1 MTILRGVNS
10 QPGVVTLSSANMDL
24 VLSVDRIPAP
34 GETLL
39 AHSTARH
46 AGGKGLN
53 QAVAASRAGVPTVMI
68 GAVGDDESGQV
79 LHDVVTDSG
88 VDARLLRRVAE
99 PTGTAMITV
108 DARGENTVVVA
119 LGANSTLT
127 KLTDDELEAV
137 RGAAVLLMQLELPVE
152 AVTQAALAARDAG
165 VTVMLNAAP
174 ALELP
179 KKLIDALDYL
189 IVNEHEAKT
198 VAGEADLALA
208 SRALAARVRRLVV
221 TLGTAGSE
229 LWEAGELVAK
239 IPARKVRAVDT
250 TAAGDTFCGAFAA
263 GITRGQDYAA
273 AAEYATVAAALS
285 VQKHGATPSIPHRAQ
300 IEAALAE

>member
-1 MTILRGVNS
+1 
-10 QPGVVTLSSANMDL
+10 MDL

-108 DARGENTVVVA
+108 DARGENTVIVA

-179 KKLIDALDYL
+179 EKLIDALDYL

-198 VAGEADLALA
+198 VAGETDLALA

-263 GITRGQDYAA
+263 GITRGQDYVA